1 MALNKVEICGVN
13 TSSLPILKQEE
24 KDELFRRIKQG
35 DTKARNSIL
44 RNLRLVLS
52 VIRRFQNSNEN
63 PDDLFQIGCIGL
75 MKAVDNFDD
84 TLMVKF
90 STYAVPMIIGEIRR
104 YLRDY
109 NSIRVSR
116 SLRDIA
122 YKAIYAKENY
132 IRQNLKEPTMEEIAE
147 EIGIEKE
154 MIVYA
159 LDAIQ
164 SPVSLY
170 EPVYSEGGDTLYVMD
185 QISDR
190 KNKEEHW
197 LENLSLKEAMN
208 RLGSRERHIIEM
220 RFYEG
225 KTQMEVA
232 DEIGISQAQVSRLEK
247 THSRPC
253 EIISVP
259 DPTL

>member
-13 TSSLPILKQEE
+13 TSRLPVLKPEE
-24 KDELFRRIKQG
+24 KKELFQKIKKG
-35 DTKARNSIL
+35 DLYAREQYIKG
-44 RNLRLVLS
+44 NLRLVLS
-52 VIRRFQNSNEN
+52 VIKRFQNSNEN
-63 PDDLFQIGCIGL
+63 ADDLFQIGCIGL

-84 TLMVKF
+84 TLNVKF

-122 YKAIYAKENY
+122 YKTIYAKESMTKK
-132 IRQNLKEPTMEEIAE
+132 NLREPTLTEIAD

-164 SPVSLY
+164 SPVSLF

-185 QISDR
+185 QISDK

-197 LENLSLKEAMN
+197 LEKISLSEAMH
-208 RLGSRERHIIEM
+208 RLDNRERHIIEM

-232 DEIGISQAQVSRLEK
+232 EEIGISQAQVSRLEK
-247 THSRPC
+247 NALKTMKNYLRA
-253 EIISVP
+253 
-259 DPTL
+259 